1 MTASIDIL
9 FIGGV
14 GRSGSTL
21 LADMLGQLPKVENI
35 GESQYIWERGI
46 KANDLCGCGNPFRAC
61 DYWRTVGDRAFGG
74 WDEVDVDGLLS
85 LQAQVD
91 RNRFIPQLAA
101 PSLTPRF
108 EAKVARYVETLRALY
123 TGVREVTGAETIV
136 DASKHVSYAYVL
148 RLAKGVETR
157 VVQSIRD
164 SRGVAYSWAKK
175 VRRAEVTAGDSY
187 MPQFKPGTTAA
198 LWLAADALLH
208 VLAPLGVPVI
218 DVLYEKLIADPQQ
231 ELERIAEFAGLGPV
245 DLSFVGEDWVELGPS
260 HTVSGNNSR
269 FVTGHVPLKLDSSWR
284 AEMNPEE
291 RDLVT
296 VITWLGLKRHGY
308 I

>member
-1 MTASIDIL
+1 MTPPIDIL

-35 GESQYIWERGI
+35 GESQFIWERGV
-46 KANDLCGCGNPFRAC
+46 KANDLCGCGNPFRSC
-61 DYWRTVGDRAFGG
+61 DYWRTVGDSAFGG

-85 LQAQVD
+85 LQAEVD

-101 PSLTPRF
+101 PSMTPRF
-108 EAKVARYVETLRALY
+108 EAKVSRYVASLRALY
-123 TGVREVTGAETIV
+123 SGIRDATGAETIV

-148 RLAKGVETR
+148 RLARGLKTR

-175 VRRAEVTAGDSY
+175 VRRAEVTDGDSY
-187 MPQFKPGTTAA
+187 MPQFKPGSTAA

-208 VLAPLGVPVI
+208 ALAPLGIPVI
-218 DVLYEKLIADPQQ
+218 DVLYEELITHPRQ
-231 ELERIAEFAGLGPV
+231 ELERIVEFAGIYPA
-245 DLSFVGEDWVELGPS
+245 DLSFVGDDWVELAAS

-269 FVTGHVPLKLDSSWR
+269 FVTGRVALELDVDWETEMDL
-284 AEMNPEE
+284 AE
-291 RDLVT
+291 RRLVT
-296 VITWLGLKRHGY
+296 AVTWLGLKRHGY
-308 I
+308 V